1 MSSFKNIRF
10 SGLLVG
16 LAFSCIGTDYQ
27 DDPTV
32 EPKIELEAEQ
42 IGLKATEQVQLSP
55 RYFDEFGLERS
66 VPFTYSSSNTAF
78 VDVDS
83 NGLVTGK
90 SPGTGFIQVNFGEKV
105 MASLQVNVVN
115 DPAEVA
121 VVKVSTSRSVLFP
134 GQKTQMEISIQ
145 NLNGQNLEGKT
156 IQWFSE
162 NETIATVDPDG
173 LVTAM
178 KFGKTDI
185 HAKVS
190 GIKSN
195 PVTISVAVEQI
206 SGTFVPAGGYRA
218 IGMAFINQ
226 QDEKLILRL
235 SEDFETSF
243 ALGTF
248 VYLANSTNGQEI
260 RASGLEIAEIRTNG
274 PHTFDITA
282 KFPDV
287 KITDYKYV
295 IIFCKPAAVT
305 FGFAEM
311 KN

>member
-1 MSSFKNIRF
+1 MSIFKILGSPSLF
-10 SGLLVG
+10 LVIG
-16 LAFSCIGTDYQ
+16 FSCIGTDLQ
-27 DDPTV
+27 DDPVV

-42 IGLKATEQVQLSP
+42 IGMKVTEQVQLFP

-66 VPFTYSSSNTAF
+66 VSFSFSSSNPNLVGVNSA
-78 VDVDS
+78 
-83 NGLVTGK
+83 GLVTAK
-90 SPGTGFIQVNFGEKV
+90 SPGTGFVKISYGNQV

-115 DPAEVA
+115 DPSEVA
-121 VVKVSTSRSVLFP
+121 VVKVSTDRRVLFP
-134 GQKTQMEISIQ
+134 GQKTQMQISIQ
-145 NLNGQNLEGKT
+145 NLSGQNLQGKT

-162 NETIATVDPDG
+162 NETIATVDHDG

-190 GIKSN
+190 GVKSN
-195 PVTISVAVEQI
+195 PVTISVAVEQL
-206 SGTFVPAGGYRA
+206 SGSFVPAGGYRA
-218 IGMAFINQ
+218 KGMAFLNQ
-226 QDEKLILRL
+226 QNEKLILRL
-235 SEDFETSF
+235 SQDFETSF

-248 VYLANSTNGQEI
+248 IYLANSTNGQEI

-274 PHTFDITA
+274 AHTFDITA

-287 KITDYKYV
+287 KITDYKFV
-295 IIFCKPAAVT
+295 IIFCKPAGVT

>member
-1 MSSFKNIRF
+1 MYPGKSTIAFIAIF
-10 SGLLVG
+10 
-16 LAFSCIGTDYQ
+16 LAASCIGTDFQ

-42 IGLKATEQVQLSP
+42 IGLIKNEQLQLSP
-55 RYFDEFGLERS
+55 KYFNEFGQEELVS
-66 VPFTYSSSNTAF
+66 FNFTSTNPTLVEVNSA
-78 VDVDS
+78 
-83 NGLVTGK
+83 GLVTAK
-90 SPGTGFIQVNFGEKV
+90 SPGTGFIQIRFGQKA
-105 MASLQVNVVN
+105 MNSLQVNVVN
-115 DPAEVA
+115 DPTEVA
-121 VVKVSTSRSVLFP
+121 VVKISTAKQVLFP
-134 GQKTQMEISIQ
+134 GQKTQMDIIIQ
-145 NLNGQNLEGKT
+145 NLNGQNLDDKA

-162 NETIATVDPDG
+162 NETIATVDQIG

-178 KFGKTDI
+178 KFGRTDI

-190 GIKSN
+190 GVKSN
-195 PVTISVAVEQI
+195 PITISVEVEQV

-218 IGMAFINQ
+218 KGMAFLNQ
-226 QDEKLILRL
+226 ENGKLILRL
-235 SEDFETSF
+235 SSDFETSF

-274 PHTFDITA
+274 AHTFDISG

-287 KITDYKYV
+287 RITNYKYV
-295 IIFCKPAAVT
+295 IIFCKPAGVT

-311 KN
+311 RN